1 MELSA
6 ALTLP
11 IFHSPPGMEGEM
23 PEGQKPLGVC
33 VWCGI
38 VAVVIGA
45 AALFVELW
53 FGVAVLV
60 LGGAWFAY
68 SVYRDYQTP

>member
-1 MELSA
+1 
-6 ALTLP
+6 
-11 IFHSPPGMEGEM
+11 M

-38 VAVVIGA
+38 AAVVIGA